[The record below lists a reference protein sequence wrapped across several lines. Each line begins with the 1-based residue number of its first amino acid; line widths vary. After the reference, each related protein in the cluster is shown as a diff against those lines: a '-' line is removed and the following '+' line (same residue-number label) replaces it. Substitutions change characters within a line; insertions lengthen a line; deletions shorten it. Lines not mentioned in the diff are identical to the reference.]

1 MGEKMLSR
9 TSPDDAVWN
18 HQGMHEPHLLSIT
31 VKETGHK
38 ENLPITEWPI
48 RSSTAETGRVNF
60 YLLQYT
66 IIEPVW
72 QDFFWKNLIFFS
84 EQLLWTFE
92 DFKGKKRK
100 TEENDSYHGLEWI
113 GMINQNVSWFFL
125 PKFHKT
131 SNCPFYRPSGGF
143 NQNRLV
149 NIMHI
154 HFGNMQ
160 LYTLASKNLFLQF
173 ILWAPE
179 MGWNCPTMPHSD
191 KNDKIHENGSPVS
204 ENKYILLPMVK
215 KKSIMR
221 KQQVLAAPSHGLF
234 CMDRTRFVRFAMN
247 ALRGA
252 WPPVPAFLDTPF
264 IFAIYY

>member
-38 ENLPITEWPI
+38 ENLPITEWSI

-72 QDFFWKNLIFFS
+72 QDFFEKIWYFFS

-100 TEENDSYHGLEWI
+100 TEENGSYHGLAWI

-131 SNCPFYRPSGGF
+131 SNCPFYRPSGVLSR
-143 NQNRLV
+143 NRLV

-154 HFGNMQ
+154 HVKNMQ
-160 LYTLASKNLFLQF
+160 LYTLASEDLFL
-173 ILWAPE
+173 
-179 MGWNCPTMPHSD
+179 
-191 KNDKIHENGSPVS
+191 
-204 ENKYILLPMVK
+204 
-215 KKSIMR
+215 
-221 KQQVLAAPSHGLF
+221 
-234 CMDRTRFVRFAMN
+234 
-247 ALRGA
+247 
-252 WPPVPAFLDTPF
+252 
-264 IFAIYY
+264 

>member
-18 HQGMHEPHLLSIT
+18 HQVMHEPHLLSIT

-38 ENLPITEWPI
+38 ENLPVTEWPI
-48 RSSTAETGRVNF
+48 RSSTAEAGRVNF

-72 QDFFWKNLIFFS
+72 QDFFWKNLIFFFRATPMNFWGL
-84 EQLLWTFE
+84 QR
-92 DFKGKKRK
+92 KKRK
-100 TEENDSYHGLEWI
+100 TEENGSYHGLEWI

-131 SNCPFYRPSGGF
+131 SKCPFYRPSGVF
-143 NQNRLV
+143 SKNWFM

-154 HFGNMQ
+154 HVRNMQ
-160 LYTLASKNLFLQF
+160 FYTLASENLFLQF
-173 ILWAPE
+173 ILWTPE

-191 KNDKIHENGSPVS
+191 KNDKLHENGGLVS
-204 ENKYILLPMVK
+204 ENKYILLLMVK

-221 KQQVLAAPSHGLF
+221 KQRGFLLS
-234 CMDRTRFVRFAMN
+234 CRTFPWT
-247 ALRGA
+247 LLQG
-252 WPPVPAFLDTPF
+252 
-264 IFAIYY
+264 

>member
-1 MGEKMLSR
+1 MLSR

-48 RSSTAETGRVNF
+48 RSSTAEAGRVNF

-66 IIEPVW
+66 IIERIW

-100 TEENDSYHGLEWI
+100 TEENGSYYGLTWI

-131 SNCPFYRPSGGF
+131 SNCPFYRPSGVSSRNWF
-143 NQNRLV
+143 V

-154 HFGNMQ
+154 HVKNMQ
-160 LYTLASKNLFLQF
+160 FYAFASSGFFLLF
-173 ILWAPE
+173 IPWVPE
-179 MGWNCPTMPHSD
+179 MGWNCPTTPHRG
-191 KNDKIHENGSPVS
+191 KNDNLHENIAFVS

-215 KKSIMR
+215 KKSIMSFS
-221 KQQVLAAPSHGLF
+221 VFP
-234 CMDRTRFVRFAMN
+234 
-247 ALRGA
+247 
-252 WPPVPAFLDTPF
+252 
-264 IFAIYY
+264 